1 MEKIIIKVMG
11 MECEGCEN
19 RIKNVLKN
27 VVDGEVLVDYK
38 KGTVTINSEDK
49 IDTNLI
55 EEKIT
60 NLGFDIEK
68 D

>member
-1 MEKIIIKVMG
+1 MEKIIIKVRR

-27 VVDGEVLVDYK
+27 VVDGEVLADYK

>member
-1 MEKIIIKVMG
+1 MEKIIIKVRG

-27 VVDGEVLVDYK
+27 VVDGEVLADYK